1 LDAKSFISLEEIWL
15 KLQVVRFDMVGS
27 EVVAGLFEE
36 LPERI
41 IVAGEHELEELG
53 ACVIVGAFGVLG

>member
-1 LDAKSFISLEEIWL
+1 L

-27 EVVAGLFEE
+27 QIVAGLFEE
-36 LPERI
+36 LPEGI

-53 ACVIVGAFGVLG
+53 ACVTVGAFSVLG